1 MIRGIRKIQVL
12 TKARIG
18 GIMDLSTIDWYGKI
32 ASMTFFAGC
41 NFRCPYCQNASLV
54 PMNSGKEIDT
64 VDIFKRVEKNADIID
79 AVGFTGGEPCLQLEA
94 LRDLARWTKEIGLE
108 VFLNTNGSNPVAV
121 SNLIE
126 EGLLDHVALDIKAP
140 LELESYGRVTG
151 ISPFAGEIMRGIEA
165 TLQKCLE
172 GKATLE
178 VRTTIVPNLID
189 QEEEVRKVASKIP
202 GAHLYVLQQFSPEG
216 DLLDQSFK
224 NVTPPT
230 REKLIELAKA
240 ATQHRIREVRIRT
253 RERGEEKI

>member
-1 MIRGIRKIQVL
+1 M

-18 GIMDLSTIDWYGKI
+18 GTMDLSTIDWYGKI

-64 VDIFKRVEKNADIID
+64 ADIFKRVEKNADIID

-94 LRDLARWTKEIGLE
+94 LKDLATRTKEIGLK
-108 VFLNTNGSNPVAV
+108 VFLNTNGSKPKAV
-121 SNLIE
+121 SSLID
-126 EGLLDHVALDIKAP
+126 GKLVDHVALDIKAP
-140 LELESYGRVTG
+140 LDPRSYEKAIG
-151 ISPFAGEIMRGIEA
+151 IGPSAEDTVHNVEA
-165 TLQKCLE
+165 TLKKCLE
-172 GKATLE
+172 GRTTLE
-178 VRTTIVPNLID
+178 VRTTIVPNLVD
-189 QEEEVRKVASKIP
+189 QEEQIRDVAGRIA
-202 GAHLYVLQQFSPEG
+202 GAQLYVLQQFSQEG

-240 ATQHRIREVRIRT
+240 ATQCGVREIRIRT
-253 RERGEEKI
+253 RKFGEEKIWP